1 MRRREFAAG
10 LGAAVAWPLAAPAQ
24 QQRRGPV
31 VGFLTTRSQD
41 EAADHR
47 AAFLR
52 GLERAGYVEERNVHV
67 EYRWAGGRNER
78 LGAFAAE
85 LARLPVS
92 VLVTGGDPSAAAAK
106 AAAGATPIVFMIAED
121 PVRAGLVAS
130 FNHPQGNATGISLIT
145 SALGSK
151 RLDVMRE
158 MVPGANLVALLVNP
172 DNPSAE
178 THAEE
183 VRAAAQALGRRLVVL
198 QSRSAPDF
206 AAAFESLRNER
217 AGALVV
223 QGDPFF
229 DSERNALIALAR
241 RHGVPAIYHIR
252 EFPVA
257 GGLVSYGPSLVDSY
271 EQLGGIAGRVLKG
284 ERPADLPVMRPTK
297 FELVLNMKTANALRV
312 EVPLHLQQ
320 LADEVIE

>member
-1 MRRREFAAG
+1 
-10 LGAAVAWPLAAPAQ
+10 
-24 QQRRGPV
+24 

-52 GLERAGYVEERNVHV
+52 GLDRAGYVEERNVHL

-92 VLVTGGDPSAAAAK
+92 VLVTGGDPSAAAGK
-106 AAAGATPIVFMIAED
+106 AAAGAIPIVFMIAED

-130 FNHPQGNATGISLIT
+130 FNRPEGNATGISLIT

-158 MVPGANLVALLVNP
+158 MVPGANLIALLVNP

-178 THAEE
+178 AHAEE
-183 VRAAAQALGRRLVVL
+183 VRVAAQALGRRLTVP

-206 AAAFESLRNER
+206 AAAFATLRDER
-217 AGALVV
+217 ASALVV

-241 RHGVPAIYHIR
+241 RHGPAIYHIR
-252 EFPVA
+252 EFPLA
-257 GGLVSYGPSLVDSY
+257 TGLVSYGPSLVDAY
-271 EQLGGIAGRVLKG
+271 EQLGAIAGRVLKG

-297 FELVLNMKTANALRV
+297 FELVINMKTANSLRV

-320 LADEVIE
+320 LADEIIE

>member
-1 MRRREFAAG
+1 
-10 LGAAVAWPLAAPAQ
+10 
-24 QQRRGPV
+24 
-31 VGFLTTRSQD
+31 
-41 EAADHR
+41 
-47 AAFLR
+47 
-52 GLERAGYVEERNVHV
+52 
-67 EYRWAGGRNER
+67 
-78 LGAFAAE
+78 
-85 LARLPVS
+85 
-92 VLVTGGDPSAAAAK
+92 
-106 AAAGATPIVFMIAED
+106 MIAED
-121 PVRAGLVAS
+121 PVRARLVAT

-151 RLDVMRE
+151 RLDVVRE

-198 QSRSAPDF
+198 QSRSALDF
-206 AAAFESLRNER
+206 AAAFETLRNDR

-229 DSERNALIALAR
+229 DSERNALVALAR

-257 GGLVSYGPSLVDSY
+257 GGLVSYGQLRAARRHRRPRAQGRAPGGPSGHSPDQVRARAQY
-271 EQLGGIAGRVLKG
+271 ENGECAPGRG
-284 ERPADLPVMRPTK
+284 SSPSAAAR
-297 FELVLNMKTANALRV
+297 
-312 EVPLHLQQ
+312 
-320 LADEVIE
+320 

>member
-1 MRRREFAAG
+1 
-10 LGAAVAWPLAAPAQ
+10 
-24 QQRRGPV
+24 
-31 VGFLTTRSQD
+31 
-41 EAADHR
+41 
-47 AAFLR
+47 
-52 GLERAGYVEERNVHV
+52 
-67 EYRWAGGRNER
+67 
-78 LGAFAAE
+78 
-85 LARLPVS
+85 
-92 VLVTGGDPSAAAAK
+92 
-106 AAAGATPIVFMIAED
+106 MIAED
-121 PVRAGLVAS
+121 PVRARLVAS

-178 THAEE
+178 AHAEE
-183 VRAAAQALGRRLVVL
+183 VRAAAQALG
-198 QSRSAPDF
+198 
-206 AAAFESLRNER
+206 
-217 AGALVV
+217 
-223 QGDPFF
+223 
-229 DSERNALIALAR
+229 R

-271 EQLGGIAGRVLKG
+271 EQLGAIAGRVLKG

-297 FELVLNMKTANALRV
+297 FELVINMKTANSLRV

-320 LADEVIE
+320 LADEAIE

>member
-1 MRRREFAAG
+1 MRRRAILAG
-10 LGAAVAWPLAAPAQ
+10 LGATVGWPLVAGAQ
-24 QQRRGPV
+24 QQRGVPV
-31 VGFLTTRSQD
+31 VGFLTTRSQE
-41 EAADHR
+41 EAADHK

-52 GLERAGYVEERNVHV
+52 GLDRAGYAEERNVHV

-78 LGAFAAE
+78 LGAFVAE

-92 VLVTGGDPSAAAAK
+92 VLVRGGDPSAAAAK
-106 AAAGATPIVFMIAED
+106 AAAGTIPIVFMIAED
-121 PVRAGLVAS
+121 PIRAGLVAS
-130 FNHPQGNATGISLIT
+130 FNNPKGNATGISLIT

-151 RLDVMRE
+151 RLDIMRE

-178 THAEE
+178 AHAEE
-183 VRAAAQALGRRLVVL
+183 VHVAAQALGRGFVVL
-198 QSRSAPDF
+198 RSRRTPDF
-206 AAAFESLRNER
+206 AAAFETLRNER

-252 EFPVA
+252 EFPLA
-257 GGLVSYGPSLVDSY
+257 GGLVSYGPSLVDAY
-271 EQLGGIAGRVLKG
+271 EQLGSISGRVLKG

-297 FELVLNMKTANALRV
+297 FELVINMKTANALRV